1 MKGNGMKETGKLS
14 FTFIVPLA
22 ILAIVRVVL
31 GVLIGI
37 WYPAAQLWDDQLMVS
52 YMAIG
57 SHFKNPVYYSLV
69 KVMGWPVIVNLF
81 SKTGL
86 PYAASLSIM
95 CVGAATAALFLLKR
109 LFKGNKVI
117 MVIGYIYVLFMP
129 QAFDIWSG
137 TRFYR
142 TAMIAP
148 FAFITFCFMIQSVLS
163 AREKGVFKILT
174 AVFTGLFFSV
184 TYFLK
189 EDGKWILA
197 CLLAA
202 TVIGVGYSLYG
213 KKLKDTGAT
222 VCKNILVL
230 LIPLIIFTAT
240 DLSYRAVNYKY
251 FGVFDVNTRLES
263 EFGSFCAKVYSVESP
278 NRNLHVW
285 APYDAI
291 EKVFAASP
299 TLSQHENLLNA
310 ILTTSWCDNDI
321 KANPI
326 PGDLFAWILRNCL
339 KAEGMYTSEA
349 DVKAFFKQV
358 NGELEDA
365 FKDGTLKKQKGAL
378 QLFKATGAFT
388 SDEIKEILHVT
399 GESFNGAITL
409 KGYNAGIGEVPEEE
423 ILDNWSSVDGA
434 IYYSNTPY
442 LEDYSKQK
450 VLSDKFIPVI
460 NVIFFIYKYINIAIC
475 LLSCGI
481 ILFEVVKFIVGL
493 KSARVYFEKNYK
505 IFFLAVT
512 ALMFLGV
519 GLCYAFSISWFSTF
533 VFSESVN
540 MTILNFYNIA
550 LPGLLFFAYTF
561 AICSLYHEINL
572 KRGSM
577 SNE

>member
-1 MKGNGMKETGKLS
+1 MKESEKLNITLI
-14 FTFIVPLA
+14 FPLA
-22 ILAIVRVVL
+22 ILALVRIGL

-37 WYPAAQLWDDQLMVS
+37 WYPAGQLWDDQLMVS
-52 YMAIG
+52 YMALG
-57 SHFKNPVYYSLV
+57 AHFKNPLYYSLV
-69 KVMGWPVIVNLF
+69 KVIGWPVLVNIF

-86 PYAASLSIM
+86 PYAAFTGILW
-95 CVGAATAALFLLKR
+95 VGAAVSVLFLLKK
-109 LFKGNKVI
+109 LFKGKKI
-117 MVIGYIYVLFMP
+117 PMIIGYIYVLFMP

-142 TAMIAP
+142 TAAIGP
-148 FAFITFCFMIQSVLS
+148 FAIIAFAFMIQSVLR
-163 AREKGVFKILT
+163 ARESGVFKILT
-174 AVFTGLFFSV
+174 VVFSGIFFSL

-197 CLLAA
+197 CLLVV
-202 TVIGVGYSLYG
+202 TVIGIGHSLYG
-213 KKLKDTGAT
+213 KKLKDTTGT
-222 VCKNILVL
+222 IVKNVIVM
-230 LIPLIIFTAT
+230 LIPLIIFLAS
-240 DLSYRAVNYKY
+240 DLGYRALNYKY

-263 EFGSFCAKVYSVESP
+263 EYGDFCAKVYSVESP

-299 TLSQHENLLNA
+299 TLSSHDKLLQA

-321 KANPI
+321 VANPI
-326 PGDLFAWILRNCL
+326 QGDHFAWILRNCL

-358 NGELEDA
+358 NKELDEA
-365 FKDGTLKKQKGAL
+365 FKSGSLKKQSGAV

-388 SDEIKEILHVT
+388 SEEIGEILKVT
-399 GESFNGAITL
+399 GEGFKGAVTL
-409 KGYNAGIGEVPEEE
+409 KGYTAGIGEVTEEE
-423 ILDNWSSVDGA
+423 ILDNWHSVDGA
-434 IYYSNTPY
+434 IFYSNTPY

-481 ILFEVVKFIVGL
+481 ILFEAVKFFAGL
-493 KSARVYFEKNYK
+493 RSARVYFEKNFRN
-505 IFFLAVT
+505 FFSSVT
-512 ALMFLGV
+512 ALMFGGV
-519 GLCYAFSISWFSTF
+519 ALCYAFSISWFSTF
-533 VFSESVN
+533 VFTESIN

-561 AICSLYHEINL
+561 AIYSLYQEINL